1 MVFSG
6 ISILLTVTSLN
17 IYHRPRDMSSQS
29 CGFNDKVKQGQ
40 QAGEDGTNNESMDER
55 HTRNSAEL
63 SRKLDRIFFV
73 FMTITLT
80 GLLVLTTSLLI

>member
-1 MVFSG
+1 MIFSG

-17 IYHRPRDMSSQS
+17 IYHRPRDVSS
-29 CGFNDKVKQGQ
+29 CGCIGKVKQDQ
-40 QAGEDGTNNESMDER
+40 LEGEDERMNER
-55 HTRNSAEL
+55 HTRSSAEL

-80 GLLVLTTSLLI
+80 GLLVVLTTSLLI

>member
-1 MVFSG
+1 MIFSG

-29 CGFNDKVKQGQ
+29 CGCNVKQGQ
-40 QAGEDGTNNESMDER
+40 QAGENGTNDEMAER

-80 GLLVLTTSLLI
+80 GLLVLTTSLLL